1 MEYFLSGIYME
12 NAMRTGLMLSLVLL
26 LTSCFRESIPISY
39 FNTGGFILEDTSR
52 IANEY
57 LQSFEDDG
65 YPVYYLGPLKD
76 TISIGSR
83 YWLRRE
89 KRFKEYPEYCI
100 FKYSKY
106 NISIQVDTLFSACLA
121 MEYLS
126 EERLIDRY
134 CDSNRYYHASM
145 ISIRNTSDTA
155 ISLGT
160 SFSISH
166 IHREMLNSRGQ
177 WIKVNEKLCEQWF
190 CGTGQPNLYL
200 MPGEV
205 IISKIGHFSG
215 EYAVSCRLALGRCRD
230 TSQVYS
236 NIFTECI
243 DDRLLRIVEGS

>member
-1 MEYFLSGIYME
+1 
-12 NAMRTGLMLSLVLL
+12 MRTGIILSLILL
-26 LTSCFRESIPISY
+26 LTSCFREPIPISY
-39 FNTGGFILEDTSR
+39 FNTREFILEDTSR

-65 YPVYYLGPLKD
+65 FPIYYLGPVKD
-76 TISIGSR
+76 TICTGSR
-83 YWLRRE
+83 YWLRPE

-100 FKYSKY
+100 YKYSK
-106 NISIQVDTLFSACLA
+106 SDVAIQVDTSFSVCEA

-145 ISIRNTSDTA
+145 IIIRNASDTA
-155 ISLGT
+155 VSLGI
-160 SFSISH
+160 SFSVSQ

-190 CGTGQPNLYL
+190 CGTGQPNIYL
-200 MPGEV
+200 MPGEL

-215 EYAVSCRLALGRCRD
+215 EHAISCRLALGPCHD

-236 NIFTECI
+236 NTFMEYL